1 MTWAAIEAGTWGQ
14 RCGVSQHRAMLTRST
29 TMAPGISFQGR
40 FSFFPLILAL
50 KTTIG
55 ISQIEEQW
63 EWKGEELIFSRVSEA
78 KQMNSGDPFV
88 QQWVLPHPYTQP
100 FKTFG
105 HFILMWQA
113 SKILIP
119 EPFIKTGIQAS
130 EKHPAHRS
138 TEAEASWVEFLWGTG
153 ESTPEEPEPAVLSP
167 QSLRASKGMEGA
179 RGAGTLRH
187 LGQALRKTHLAFHLR
202 KTQQTKPT
210 KQQQQQQKEQNHQ
223 TNKTTMTTTKFQSIH
238 NNSGGK

>member
-1 MTWAAIEAGTWGQ
+1 MWGQ
-14 RCGVSQHRAMLTRST
+14 SRCGVSQQRAMLTHST

-63 EWKGEELIFSRVSEA
+63 EWKGELVFSRVSEA
-78 KQMNSGDPFV
+78 KQMSSGDPFV

-105 HFILMWQA
+105 HFILMWRA

-130 EKHPAHRS
+130 EKHPARRS
-138 TEAEASWVEFLWGTG
+138 TEAEAPWAEFLWGTR
-153 ESTPEEPEPAVLSP
+153 ESTPEEPEPACSEP
-167 QSLRASKGMEGA
+167 ESLRASKGMEGA
-179 RGAGTLRH
+179 RGCRDTETSGSGTE
-187 LGQALRKTHLAFHLR
+187 KNPSCFS
-202 KTQQTKPT
+202 P
-210 KQQQQQQKEQNHQ
+210 
-223 TNKTTMTTTKFQSIH
+223 
-238 NNSGGK
+238 

>member
-1 MTWAAIEAGTWGQ
+1 MWGQ
-14 RCGVSQHRAMLTRST
+14 SRCGVSRQRAMLTHST
-29 TMAPGISFQGR
+29 IMAPGISFQGR

-63 EWKGEELIFSRVSEA
+63 EWKGEELVFSRVSEA
-78 KQMNSGDPFV
+78 KQMSSGDPFV

-130 EKHPAHRS
+130 EKHPAHRL
-138 TEAEASWVEFLWGTG
+138 TEAEASWVEFLWGTR
-153 ESTPEEPEPAVLSP
+153 ESTAEEPESACSEPPKL
-167 QSLRASKGMEGA
+167 EGQQRDG
-179 RGAGTLRH
+179 RGQEVQGHWDIWVRHWEKPILLFTL
-187 LGQALRKTHLAFHLR
+187 K
-202 KTQQTKPT
+202 KPQQTKPT
-210 KQQQQQQKEQNHQ
+210 KQQQQQQKKQNHQ